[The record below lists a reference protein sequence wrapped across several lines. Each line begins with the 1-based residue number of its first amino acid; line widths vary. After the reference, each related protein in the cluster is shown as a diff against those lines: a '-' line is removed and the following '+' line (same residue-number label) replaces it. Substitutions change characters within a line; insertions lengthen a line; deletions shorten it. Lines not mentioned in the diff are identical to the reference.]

1 MVQDVRGK
9 QLEKQIDHLIKW
21 IDSIGYHG
29 HKNHPKRLNDGKYI
43 EGEPFD
49 FEIFT
54 PSYKC
59 CFDTKE
65 CKSNRWSLENAKPH
79 QVDYLKKCKNCGLD
93 AFFLVYF
100 FNYKRLVKFDVDLII
115 ECLSND
121 VSSLGVDDGKEW
133 KEIYDIKN
141 KGKY

>member
-79 QVDYLKKCKNCGLD
+79 QVDYLKKCTNCGLD

>member
-1 MVQDVRGK
+1 MRSF
-9 QLEKQIDHLIKW
+9 L
-21 IDSIGYHG
+21 
-29 HKNHPKRLNDGKYI
+29 YI
-43 EGEPFD
+43 
-49 FEIFT
+49 
-54 PSYKC
+54 
-59 CFDTKE
+59 
-65 CKSNRWSLENAKPH
+65 
-79 QVDYLKKCKNCGLD
+79 
-93 AFFLVYF
+93 F